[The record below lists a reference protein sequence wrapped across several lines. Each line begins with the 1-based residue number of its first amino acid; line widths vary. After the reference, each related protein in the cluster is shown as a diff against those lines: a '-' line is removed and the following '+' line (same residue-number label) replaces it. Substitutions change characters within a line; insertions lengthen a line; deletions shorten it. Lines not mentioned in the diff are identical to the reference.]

1 MMNHHSQNLF
11 YRLQLTYGVLVRGL
25 TRKRLEIHLEHKQP
39 LFSKLLTRSFRQ
51 IFHLPGLANQITMQ
65 NVPFWVSK
73 SEWNLFPLQV
83 HCIYGYVKTRSK
95 SRSLGLS
102 EAQVIWNRGEL
113 WFWVISRTTGAHHQL
128 VKKYFWCHWSPVHI
142 FVLFI
147 QGNKT
152 EMRDAGYFNSI
163 LLREDVSN
171 VEGTWLYQVTH
182 EYTPVCPITVRLW
195 VIERYSFEEPCNSI
209 SCKLWFRNPLIR
221 QLFSSDTQYARSVWV
236 SNSELAPVQSEIKH
250 FYWEK

>member
-1 MMNHHSQNLF
+1 MFPFGFPNLNEIYF
-11 YRLQLTYGVLVRGL
+11 LYRCTVYMGM
-25 TRKRLEIHLEHKQP
+25 
-39 LFSKLLTRSFRQ
+39 SRQ
-51 IFHLPGLANQITMQ
+51 
-65 NVPFWVSK
+65 
-73 SEWNLFPLQV
+73 
-83 HCIYGYVKTRSK
+83 Y
-95 SRSLGLS
+95 RSLGLWDWVKLRS
-102 EAQVIWNRGEL
+102 FETEGEL

-128 VKKYFWCHWSPVHI
+128 VKKYFWYHWSPVHI

-163 LLREDVSN
+163 FLRENVSN

-182 EYTPVCPITVRLW
+182 EDTPVCPITVRLW

-209 SCKLWFRNPLIR
+209 SFKLWFRNPLIR
-221 QLFSSDTQYARSVWV
+221 QLFSSDTQRARSVWV
-236 SNSELAPVQSEIKH
+236 SSSELAPVQSEIKH